1 MQRRTFLQSALQTA
15 VAAPFALG
23 AASAAGAPITT
34 MESFSFIHFT
44 DSHTQPELRAGVGT
58 TQAFRAIAKI
68 PHDFALAGGDL
79 VMDVFDQGPARA
91 TALFDLYRT
100 AAKDLPRPVHSI
112 LGNHDIY
119 GISNKSGVASSDPMY
134 AKKLFEDRMG
144 QPRYQ
149 SFDHKGWHFF
159 LLDSVQIGPEKN
171 WFGQIDDEQLGWLA
185 SDLRKTGKQTPIVAL
200 THMPLASATGQFF
213 GGKPEDLRTLLISN
227 PRAVLDLFEGY
238 KLKAVLQ
245 GHTHI
250 REVVDYNGCRFVTPG
265 AVCGNWWKGAF
276 KGSPE
281 GFGVL
286 TVKGENISWE
296 FRSYGWHAV

>member
-1 MQRRTFLQSALQTA
+1 MQRRTFLQTTI
-15 VAAPFALG
+15 AAPLALG
-23 AASAAGAPITT
+23 AASAASTA
-34 MESFSFIHFT
+34 ESFSFIHFT
-44 DSHTQPELRAGVGT
+44 DSHTQPELRAGDGT
-58 TQAFRAIAKI
+58 TQAFRAIARI

-91 TALFDLYRT
+91 NALFDLYRA

-119 GISNKSGVASSDPMY
+119 GISNKSGVSSSDPLY

-144 QPRYQ
+144 QPCYQ
-149 SFDHKGWHFF
+149 SFDHKGWHFI
-159 LLDSVQIGPEKN
+159 LLDSVQIDPEKN
-171 WFGQIDDEQLGWLA
+171 WFGKIDDEQLAWLA
-185 SDLRKTGKQTPIVAL
+185 SDLRKTGRQTPIVAL
-200 THMPLASATGQFF
+200 THMPLVSATGQLF

-245 GHTHI
+245 GHTHV
-250 REVVDYNGCRFVTPG
+250 REVVTYNGCHFVTPG

-281 GFGVL
+281 GFAVF
-286 TVKGENISWE
+286 TVKGEEISWE
-296 FRSYGWHAV
+296 FRSYGWHAA

>member
-1 MQRRTFLQSALQTA
+1 MQRRTFLQTA
-15 VAAPFALG
+15 IAAPFALG
-23 AASAAGAPITT
+23 AASAAAAT
-34 MESFSFIHFT
+34 ESFSFIHFT
-44 DSHTQPELRAGVGT
+44 DSHTQPELRSGVGT
-58 TQAFRAIAKI
+58 AQAFSAIAKI

-79 VMDVFDQGPARA
+79 VMDVFSQGRARA
-91 TALFDLYRT
+91 NALFDLYRA

-119 GISNKSGVASSDPMY
+119 GISNQSGVSSSDPLY

-149 SFDHKGWHFF
+149 SFDHKGWHFI
-159 LLDSVQIGPEKN
+159 LLDSVQVDPEKN
-171 WFGQIDDEQLGWLA
+171 WFGQIDDEQLDWLA
-185 SDLRKTGKQTPIVAL
+185 SDLRKTDRQTPIVAL

-213 GGKPEDLRTLLISN
+213 GNKPEDLRTLLISN

-245 GHTHI
+245 GHTHV
-250 REVVDYNGCRFVTPG
+250 REVVTYNGCHFVTPG
-265 AVCGNWWKGAF
+265 AICGNWWKGAF

-281 GFGVL
+281 GFAVL
-286 TVKGENISWE
+286 TVKGEDISWE
-296 FRSYGWHAV
+296 FRSYGWQAV

>member
-1 MQRRTFLQSALQTA
+1 MQRRTFLKSAL
-15 VAAPFALG
+15 AAPLALG
-23 AASAAGAPITT
+23 ARPAALSGAKLTD
-34 MESFSFIHFT
+34 SFSFIHFT
-44 DSHTQPELRAGVGT
+44 DTHIQPELHAGEGT
-58 TQAFRAIAKI
+58 TRAFRSIARI
-68 PHDFALAGGDL
+68 SHDFALAGGDL
-79 VMDVFDQGPARA
+79 VMDVFEHGQARA
-91 TALFDLYRT
+91 TALFDLYRNT
-100 AAKDLPRPVHSI
+100 AKDLPRPVHSI

-119 GISNKSGVASSDPMY
+119 GISNKAGVASSDPLY

-149 SFDHKGWHFF
+149 SFDHKGWHFI

-171 WFGQIDDEQLGWLA
+171 WFGRIDDEQLDWLA
-185 SDLRKTGKQTPIVAL
+185 ADLRKAGKQSPIVVL

-213 GGKPEDLRTLLISN
+213 GGKSDALQTLLITN

-245 GHTHI
+245 GHTHV
-250 REVVDYNGCRFVTPG
+250 REVVDYNGCHYLTPG

-281 GFGVL
+281 GFAVF
-286 TVKGENISWE
+286 TAKGENLSWE
-296 FRSYGWHAV
+296 FRSYGWQAA

>member
-1 MQRRTFLQSALQTA
+1 MQRRTFLQTA
-15 VAAPFALG
+15 IAAPFASDASS
-23 AASAAGAPITT
+23 AAAFSGSAAG
-34 MESFSFIHFT
+34 SFSFIHFT
-44 DSHTQPELRAGVGT
+44 DSHTQPELRAGAGT
-58 TQAFRAIAKI
+58 TQAFRTIAKI

-91 TALFDLYRT
+91 NALFDLYRA

-119 GISNKSGVASSDPMY
+119 GISNKSGVSSNDPLY
-134 AKKLFEDRMG
+134 AKKLFQDRMG

-149 SFDHKGWHFF
+149 SFDHKGWHFI
-159 LLDSVQIGPEKN
+159 LLDSVQIGPAKN
-171 WFGQIDDEQLGWLA
+171 WYGKIDDEQLDWLA

-200 THMPLASATGQFF
+200 THMPLVSATGQLF
-213 GGKPEDLRTLLISN
+213 GGRQEDLQTLLITN

-245 GHTHI
+245 GHTHV
-250 REVVDYNGCRFVTPG
+250 REVVDYNGCRYITPG
-265 AVCGNWWKGAF
+265 AVCGNWWEGAF

-281 GFGVL
+281 GFAVL
-286 TVKGENISWE
+286 TIKGQDISWE
-296 FRSYGWHAV
+296 FRGYGWQAA

>member
-1 MQRRTFLQSALQTA
+1 MQRRTFLKSAVTVPLA
-15 VAAPFALG
+15 ARARLDAAPAQ
-23 AASAAGAPITT
+23 T
-34 MESFSFIHFT
+34 FSFVHFT
-44 DSHTQPELRAGVGT
+44 DSHIQPELRASDGT

-91 TALFDLYRT
+91 AALFDLYRG

-119 GISNKSGVASSDPMY
+119 GISNKAGVPATDPLY
-134 AKKLFEDRMG
+134 GKKLFEDRMS

-149 SFDHKGWHFF
+149 SFDHKGWHFI
-159 LLDSVQIGPEKN
+159 LLDSVQVGPDKG
-171 WFGQIDDEQLGWLA
+171 WFGLIDDEQLDWLA
-185 SDLRKTGKQTPIVAL
+185 SDLQKTGKQTPIVVL

-213 GGKPEDLRTLLISN
+213 GGKSEGLKTLLITN
-227 PRAVLDLFEGY
+227 PGAVLNLFEGY

-245 GHTHI
+245 GHTHV
-250 REVVDYNGCRFVTPG
+250 REVVDYNGCRYITPG
-265 AVCGNWWKGAF
+265 AVCGNWWKGAY

-281 GFGVL
+281 GFAVF
-286 TVKGENISWE
+286 TVKGDRLSWE
-296 FRSYGWHAV
+296 FRTYGWQAA

>member
-1 MQRRTFLQSALQTA
+1 MQRRTFLQTAFKAAL
-15 VAAPFALG
+15 AAPLALG
-23 AASAAGAPITT
+23 ARSLAAAT
-34 MESFSFIHFT
+34 ESFSFIHFT
-44 DSHTQPELRAGVGT
+44 DTHTQPELRAGQGT
-58 TQAFRAIAKI
+58 AQAFRAIAKI

-91 TALFDLYRT
+91 TALFDLYLNT
-100 AAKDLPRPVHSI
+100 VKDLSRPVHSI

-119 GISNKSGVASSDPMY
+119 GISNKSGVASSDPLY
-134 AKKLFEDRMG
+134 AKKLFEDRLG

-149 SFDHKGWHFF
+149 SFDHKGWHFI

-171 WFGQIDDEQLGWLA
+171 WFGKIDDEQLAWLA
-185 SDLRKTGKQTPIVAL
+185 TDLRKTGKQTPIVAL

-213 GGKPEDLRTLLISN
+213 GGKPDALQTLLVTN

-245 GHTHI
+245 GHTHV
-250 REVVDYNGCRFVTPG
+250 REVVAYNGCHYITPG
-265 AVCGNWWKGAF
+265 AICGNWWKGAF

-281 GFGVL
+281 GFAVF
-286 TVKGENISWE
+286 TAKGENLSWE
-296 FRSYGWHAV
+296 FRSYGWQAD

>member
-1 MQRRTFLQSALQTA
+1 MQRRTFLKSA
-15 VAAPFALG
+15 VAAPLFPGARSS
-23 AASAAGAPITT
+23 AASPTST
-34 MESFSFIHFT
+34 EDSFSFIHFT
-44 DSHTQPELRAGVGT
+44 DTHTQPELRAGDGT
-58 TQAFRAIAKI
+58 TQAFRTIAKI

-91 TALFDLYRT
+91 TALFDLYR
-100 AAKDLPRPVHSI
+100 AASKDLPRTVHSI

-119 GISNKSGVASSDPMY
+119 GISNKSGVRSSDPLY

-149 SFDHKGWHFF
+149 SFDHRGWHFILF
-159 LLDSVQIGPEKN
+159 DSVQIGPEKN
-171 WFGQIDDEQLGWLA
+171 WFGKIDDGQLDWLA

-213 GGKPEDLRTLLISN
+213 GGKPEALQTLLITN

-245 GHTHI
+245 GHTHV
-250 REVVDYNGCRFVTPG
+250 REVIDYGGCQYITPG
-265 AVCGNWWKGAF
+265 AICGNWWKGAF

-281 GFGVL
+281 GFAVF
-286 TVKGENISWE
+286 TVKGENLSWE
-296 FRSYGWHAV
+296 FRSYGWQAA